1 MRNTVFHQHVS
12 TSYKDIVSLWGESF
26 KMFSQGDAE
35 FYLMSFTK
43 AVDEGDEVYCAR
55 GLTWNESVR

>member
-1 MRNTVFHQHVS
+1 MG
-12 TSYKDIVSLWGESF
+12 LSF

-43 AVDEGDEVYCAR
+43 VVAEADESTLWERSEV
-55 GLTWNESVR
+55 E